1 MTVFWNEVLERF
13 HIVNKKH
20 QSVNIELGMIVELY
34 GSLEQYISR
43 IRNNFE
49 EYEGKAI
56 QICGEIQYKKKTSGE
71 LLRENVNSTKQLM
84 K

>member
-1 MTVFWNEVLERF
+1 VLYDCFLEQSIVLERF
-13 HIVNKKH
+13 HKVNKKL

-49 EYEGKAI
+49 KYEGKAI
-56 QICGEIQYKKKTSGE
+56 QICGE
-71 LLRENVNSTKQLM
+71 M
-84 K
+84 